1 MEKKLLL
8 LGVLRDHE
16 MHGYQLNEML
26 GQGSG
31 IPIKLSKPNAYK
43 LLNKMEQDGWVTYRE
58 EQEGNRPPR
67 RVYTI
72 TDEGERAFQ
81 RMLRNSLAAYSVPE
95 FPSSVAL
102 NYLELLPKHEAVALL
117 QQRREK
123 IVVHF
128 NEMDGMPTEVREMHP
143 GIEYLFRFY
152 RFEIDH
158 QLTWA
163 FAGVHRK
170 Q

>member
-8 LGVLRDHE
+8 LGILRDQE

-31 IPIKLSKPNAYK
+31 IPIKLSKPNAYR

-72 TDEGERAFQ
+72 TDEGERVFQ
-81 RMLRNSLAAYSVPE
+81 RMLRNSLATYSLPE
-95 FPSSVAL
+95 FPGSVAL
-102 NYLELLPKHEAVALL
+102 NYLELLPAHEALALL

-123 IVVHF
+123 VVVHF
-128 NEMDGMPTEVREMHP
+128 NEVDAMPAELREKHA

-152 RFEIDH
+152 RFEIEWLDEIIV
-158 QLTWA
+158 QLSDS
-163 FAGVHRK
+163 
-170 Q
+170 